1 MILMVPNTYVIK
13 ELQFKIMELGH
24 GPSDQDPR
32 QRYFLISAPRTSN
45 QRSASGTRVP
55 GIPRP
60 GPGFSGPGLGP
71 GQTFSCGRGTR
82 DGTRDWKLK
91 KTGPGTGRGTKN
103 WKKNG
108 TRDGTRDRL
117 FFTPGQAVPSVPV
130 VPYYKCDYFL
140 QMWLFVTNMTIYHWQ
155 ISFTPIIA

>member
-1 MILMVPNTYVIK
+1 M
-13 ELQFKIMELGH
+13 G
-24 GPSDQDPR
+24 
-32 QRYFLISAPRTSN
+32 LISYTSSVLAYARH

-71 GQTFSCGRGTR
+71 GQTFSCGRGTGTEGPVPLGTR

-103 WKKNG
+103 WKK
-108 TRDGTRDRL
+108 RDTGRDA
-117 FFTPGQAVPSVPV
+117 GQAIFYTGTSGPFCPGCPV
-130 VPYYKCDYFL
+130 L
-140 QMWLFVTNMTIYHWQ
+140 QMWLFLTNVIICYKYDNLSLTNKLHPHNCL
-155 ISFTPIIA
+155 TPKLSL